1 MFRRPSLINS
11 KAKDFPD
18 GFTWLNTDRPLSLEK
33 DLKGHIVVLDFW
45 TYCCINCMHTLPDLE
60 WVEKKYH
67 GRPVV
72 VIGVHSA
79 KFNNEQEAENI
90 REAIGRYE
98 ISHPVIVD

>member
-1 MFRRPSLINS
+1 VFRRPSLTNS
-11 KAKDFPD
+11 KAKDFLD

-67 GRPVV
+67 DRPVV

-79 KFNNEQEAENI
+79 KFNNE
-90 REAIGRYE
+90 
-98 ISHPVIVD
+98 